1 MSFAALKAL
10 EGQDVGTSDWLMVD
24 QDRVNAFADATLDHQ
39 WIHVDPEKAAMGPFG
54 GTIAHGYLTV
64 SLLPYLGGQVEV
76 SLDGIKMAINYGMER
91 LRFPN
96 PVLVGSRVR
105 VHRKVLEVTDAGSGG
120 VQVKNLMTVE
130 VEGQTKP
137 ACVAETL
144 SRYYF

>member
-1 MSFAALKAL
+1 MSFTALKAL

-91 LRFPN
+91 LRFPS
-96 PVLVGSRVR
+96 PVPVGSRVR
-105 VHRKVLEVTDAGSGG
+105 VHRKVLEVTDVGSGG